1 MLWRARWVDD
11 SGTLTLACD
20 WLTQSGLPSQ
30 PLSITYCPVK

>member
-1 MLWRARWVDD
+1 M
-11 SGTLTLACD
+11 ACD